1 LCFSFSAEQ
10 DHLRVDHMALQPQCI
25 IPVSDRVQNTVA
37 FFITTEFTNIS
48 AFLESKITTELMWH
62 SPIHSQE

>member
-1 LCFSFSAEQ
+1 
-10 DHLRVDHMALQPQCI
+10 VALQPQYI

-37 FFITTEFTNIS
+37 FFITTEFTNS
-48 AFLESKITTELMWH
+48 ALFMSKVTTELMWH